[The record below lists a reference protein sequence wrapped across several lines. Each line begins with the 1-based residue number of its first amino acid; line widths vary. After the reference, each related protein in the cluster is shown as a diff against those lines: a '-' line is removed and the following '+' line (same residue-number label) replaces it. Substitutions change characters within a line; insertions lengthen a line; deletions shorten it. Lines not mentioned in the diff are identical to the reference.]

1 MLKAIDT
8 GLHMVTIDDGALRE
22 TVPIGSCA
30 IRCHRKHDR
39 EQTIQRS
46 VHQMIPVSDFTN
58 SLT

>member
-1 MLKAIDT
+1 MLK

-46 VHQMIPVSDFTN
+46 VHQMIPVWDFTN